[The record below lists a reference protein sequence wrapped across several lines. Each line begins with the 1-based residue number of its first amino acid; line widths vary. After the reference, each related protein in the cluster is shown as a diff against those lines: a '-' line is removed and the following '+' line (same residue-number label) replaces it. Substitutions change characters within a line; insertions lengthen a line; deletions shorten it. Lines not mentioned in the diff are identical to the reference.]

1 MRESMT
7 NREAIAFS
15 DLVEQINNRVE
26 NVCVGMN
33 QEVDLVTFK
42 MNLGLF
48 LEDLEDEVL
57 EHHRML
63 WEDEDLEL

>member
-1 MRESMT
+1 MMMRKKVIT
-7 NREAIAFS
+7 PAIGYS

-33 QEVDLVTFK
+33 QEIDPITFK
-42 MNLGLF
+42 MTLRLF
-48 LEDLEDEVL
+48 LEDLEEEVL

-63 WEDEDLEL
+63 WEDKE

>member
-1 MRESMT
+1 MMMRKKVIT
-7 NREAIAFS
+7 PALGYS
-15 DLVEQINNRVE
+15 DIVEQINNRVE
-26 NVCVGMN
+26 NLCVGMN
-33 QEVDLVTFK
+33 QEVDLITFK

-63 WEDEDLEL
+63 WED

>member
-1 MRESMT
+1 MT
-7 NREAIAFS
+7 RKKVIRPSIAYS

-33 QEVDLVTFK
+33 QEVDFISFK
-42 MNLGLF
+42 MTLGLF

-63 WEDEDLEL
+63 WEDEV

>member
-15 DLVEQINNRVE
+15 DLVEQVNNRVE

>member
-15 DLVEQINNRVE
+15 DIVEQINNRVE

-63 WEDEDLEL
+63 WEDEE

>member
-33 QEVDLVTFK
+33 QEVDLITFK